1 MERYFIIHLGACDID
16 NRARRS
22 YYNLLFPK
30 IRLKSVI
37 LGARIIETEA
47 TVRDFNNFLYL
58 RSRRKVTIKL
68 KFETI
73 IICKSFVEI
82 WFLRS

>member
-16 NRARRS
+16 NWARRS
-22 YYNLLFPK
+22 YYLLFLK
-30 IRLKSVI
+30 IRFKSVI

-58 RSRRKVTIKL
+58 RSRGKVTIKL

-73 IICKSFVEI
+73 IICKRFVEI

>member
-16 NRARRS
+16 NWARRS
-22 YYNLLFPK
+22 ILFPK

-58 RSRRKVTIKL
+58 RSRGKVMIKL
-68 KFETI
+68 KFKTI
-73 IICKSFVEI
+73 IIK
-82 WFLRS
+82 R

>member
-37 LGARIIETEA
+37 LAARIIEIEA
-47 TVRDFNNFLYL
+47 RARF
-58 RSRRKVTIKL
+58 
-68 KFETI
+68 
-73 IICKSFVEI
+73 
-82 WFLRS
+82 